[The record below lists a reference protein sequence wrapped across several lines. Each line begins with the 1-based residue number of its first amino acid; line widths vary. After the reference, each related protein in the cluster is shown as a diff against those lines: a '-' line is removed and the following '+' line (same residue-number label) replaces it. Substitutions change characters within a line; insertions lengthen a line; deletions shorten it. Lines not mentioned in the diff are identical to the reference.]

1 MESNTNST
9 VNLPHDGINIIFEFA
24 QTESERTG
32 VNGDGIISERTG
44 DKAVHLVHT
53 SPGSHGGPVVPAQRS
68 STNDLNCLIRSVA
81 TQKTLQS
88 DDEQTKRCVTEQKT
102 SIETSQS
109 NVPQLSISNP
119 QQPWISNSLQPSIS
133 SPPPMPTMR
142 IGNKQ
147 VVQRVYVQ
155 MPVQTQVLQKQKTS
169 ESRPAYVK
177 EKCNNKKTED
187 SRITKIQA
195 KSAQITDKQVD
206 GTPITNST
214 KLALLNFLK
223 KKSFAT
229 VVERN
234 GKSSKSNVDPEI
246 QIISQVGE
254 EINACNKDKTCS
266 DQLRNIH
273 EAPANIPARTEDRE
287 SLETAPASES
297 CSSEPNPSSQVS
309 TQSFNE
315 SMPTAVEGNDTY
327 HPSNQES
334 DATEVDDKSTDKERK
349 QADKNCSVSL
359 CTKGKTLP
367 VQVAKLRALLNLLII
382 DHFTLR

>member
-1 MESNTNST
+1 MELNTNST

-24 QTESERTG
+24 QPESERTG
-32 VNGDGIISERTG
+32 VNEDRIISERTG
-44 DKAVHLVHT
+44 DKVVHLVHN
-53 SPGSHGGPVVPAQRS
+53 SLGSHDGPVVPAQRS
-68 STNDLNCLIRSVA
+68 STNYLNCLSKSVA

-88 DDEQTKRCVTEQKT
+88 DDEQTKHCVTERKT

-119 QQPWISNSLQPSIS
+119 HQPWISNSPQPSIL

-155 MPVQTQVLQKQKTS
+155 TPVQTQVFQKQKTS

-177 EKCNNKKTED
+177 EKCNNKKMED

-195 KSAQITDKQVD
+195 EGAQITDKQID

-229 VVERN
+229 VGERN
-234 GKSSKSNVDPEI
+234 GKSCESNVDPEI
-246 QIISQVGE
+246 QIILPVGE
-254 EINACNKDKTCS
+254 EINACNKHKTCS
-266 DQLRNIH
+266 DQLRNIQ
-273 EAPANIPARTEDRE
+273 EAPANIPARTEDQE
-287 SLETAPASES
+287 SLETAPTSES

-309 TQSFNE
+309 TQSYNE
-315 SMPTAVEGNDTY
+315 SMPTAVESNDTY

-334 DATEVDDKSTDKERK
+334 DATDVDDKSTDKETK

-367 VQVAKLRALLNLLII
+367 VQVAKLRALLNLLIA

>member
-1 MESNTNST
+1 
-9 VNLPHDGINIIFEFA
+9 
-24 QTESERTG
+24 
-32 VNGDGIISERTG
+32 
-44 DKAVHLVHT
+44 
-53 SPGSHGGPVVPAQRS
+53 
-68 STNDLNCLIRSVA
+68 
-81 TQKTLQS
+81 
-88 DDEQTKRCVTEQKT
+88 
-102 SIETSQS
+102 
-109 NVPQLSISNP
+109 
-119 QQPWISNSLQPSIS
+119 
-133 SPPPMPTMR
+133 
-142 IGNKQ
+142 
-147 VVQRVYVQ
+147 

-273 EAPANIPARTEDRE
+273 EAPDNVPARTEDRE
-287 SLETAPASES
+287 SLETTPASES

-315 SMPTAVEGNDTY
+315 SMPTDVESNDTY

-349 QADKNCSVSL
+349 QAGKNCSVSL

>member
-1 MESNTNST
+1 MELNTNST

-24 QTESERTG
+24 QTESEETG
-32 VNGDGIISERTG
+32 VNRDGIISEGTG
-44 DKAVHLVHT
+44 DKVVHLVHD
-53 SPGSHGGPVVPAQRS
+53 SLGSHGGPVVPAQRT
-68 STNDLNCLIRSVA
+68 STNDLNCLIGSVA

-88 DDEQTKRCVTEQKT
+88 DDDETKHCRTEQKT
-102 SIETSQS
+102 SMSQS

-119 QQPWISNSLQPSIS
+119 HQPWISNSLQPSIS

-155 MPVQTQVLQKQKTS
+155 MPVQTQVFQKQKTS
-169 ESRPAYVK
+169 ESRPASVK
-177 EKCNNKKTED
+177 EKCNNKKLED
-187 SRITKIQA
+187 SRITKVQA
-195 KSAQITDKQVD
+195 KGAQITDKQID

-234 GKSSKSNVDPEI
+234 GESCESNIDPEI
-246 QIISQVGE
+246 QIISPVGE
-254 EINACNKDKTCS
+254 EISACKKDKTCS

-287 SLETAPASES
+287 SLETAPTSES

-309 TQSFNE
+309 TQSCNE
-315 SMPTAVEGNDTY
+315 SMPTAVESNDTY

-334 DATEVDDKSTDKERK
+334 DATEVDDKITDKERK

-367 VQVAKLRALLNLLII
+367 VQVAKLRALLNLLIV